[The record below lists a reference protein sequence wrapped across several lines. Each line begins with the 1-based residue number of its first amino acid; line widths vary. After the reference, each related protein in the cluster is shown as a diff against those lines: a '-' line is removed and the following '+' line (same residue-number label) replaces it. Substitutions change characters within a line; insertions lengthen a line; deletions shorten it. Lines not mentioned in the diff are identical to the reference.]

1 MIAVGL
7 MFGGIGFIGL
17 LTSTITDFFTTQ
29 ASQNVTIEEPQ
40 HDDELRQLL
49 IKIDTLTTKVDHLQN
64 QVKRLE
70 KSGYKKQH

>member
-1 MIAVGL
+1 

-29 ASQNVTIEEPQ
+29 ARQKVTIEEPQ

>member
-1 MIAVGL
+1 VGL

>member
-1 MIAVGL
+1 